1 MKYFAYGSNMLS
13 ERLLARIKAENPTPH
28 ALERHRLRFHKRSS
42 DCSGKCNVICT
53 GQASDV
59 VHGVIF
65 DVPEDQLAELDKHEG
80 VGCGY
85 VRKSCR
91 FLIEGVEYDVLTYV
105 ADADHIDDA
114 LVPYRWYL
122 DLVLAGAEQNRLP
135 RDYVSGLRA
144 MPFTSDPKPDR
155 KTRLEA
161 LDALDKYRK
170 AIKRAEPT
178 AGTDA
183 AGRGAAQP

>member
-1 MKYFAYGSNMLS
+1 MKYFAYGSNMLA
-13 ERLLARIKAENPTPH
+13 ERLRARITAENPTRYS
-28 ALERHRLRFHKRSS
+28 LECHRLRFHKRSS

-65 DVPEDQLAELDKHEG
+65 DVPEDQIPELDKYEG
-80 VGCGY
+80 VRCGY
-85 VRKSCR
+85 LRKQCR
-91 FLIEGVEYDVLTYV
+91 FLIEGVENDLLIYV

-122 DLVLAGAEQNRLP
+122 DLVLSGAEQNGLP
-135 RDYVSGLRA
+135 SDYISGLRA

-155 KTRLEA
+155 STRLKALEA
-161 LDALDKYRK
+161 LEKYRK
-170 AIKRAEPT
+170 SMK
-178 AGTDA
+178 
-183 AGRGAAQP
+183 